1 MSASLTIKGI
11 PDDVLE
17 CLRERAKRNRR
28 SMQGEVLT
36 ILEDT
41 LKPRRITIEEL
52 SRRVEESGLRT
63 PSESVQMIREDR
75 DAR

>member
-1 MSASLTIKGI
+1 MPASLTIKGI
-11 PDDVLE
+11 PDDVLK

-41 LKPRRITIEEL
+41 LKPRRITIGEL

>member
-1 MSASLTIKGI
+1 MPASLTIKGI
-11 PDDVLE
+11 SDDLLE
-17 CLRERAKRNRR
+17 RLRERARRNRR
-28 SMQGEVLT
+28 SMQGEMLT
-36 ILEDT
+36 ILEDA

-52 SRRVEESGLRT
+52 SRRVEERGLRT